1 MSTPTAPTG
10 SKKSCADSP
19 LALVVDS
26 EPEEPSAEHEVRA
39 WSEIYSRAHARAQLC
54 VARKRVDRTLTVR
67 SVDDAPV
74 IALIAGGYHRW
85 ADIARWRGAFAGSRV
100 AAKAHRSAASRGTPV
115 SLQ

>member
-19 LALVVDS
+19 HALAVDS
-26 EPEEPSAEHEVRA
+26 EPEEPSGEHEVRA
-39 WSEIYSRAHARAQLC
+39 WSQINSRAHARAQLC
-54 VARKRVDRTLTVR
+54 VARKRSDGMLTVR

-74 IALIAGGYHRW
+74 IALIAAGYHRW
-85 ADIARWRGAFAGSRV
+85 ADVARWRGAFAGSRV
-100 AAKAHRSAASRGTPV
+100 AAKAYLSAASSGTPV